1 MTVEIKSAPEK
12 GLANIF
18 GSIYLG
24 ENEFAI
30 DVNFIQEVVDAP
42 KSYSRVPLAPEY
54 LIGLFNLRGTVIPVV
69 DLHLY
74 FGNRRHTDSSE
85 SKVAIIEL
93 NECCIGLL
101 FDRTGEVFSG
111 YEEDRSDLAH
121 NSPDCFIS
129 GVFKM
134 DGGQRLVQVLDATKL
149 FSLGDIPRDTNASR
163 LGRNRKEMSRG
174 PRSQCISFTVG
185 DSNCA
190 LPISAIQE
198 ILKVSEIM
206 ESPLPSPH
214 SLGMINLRGVTVPII
229 DFPAFLGYRPRV
241 EEAHESDHNSRII
254 VMRIENEVFG
264 LLVDSVKT
272 IISYFPDEFVEF
284 PQIDQ
289 KRSGM
294 IAGCITGKSDTDYI
308 LLDPDSI
315 FTNTEIEQL
324 AKGHKKLYKSA
335 RNEISGLS
343 GRNVKRKTYITFLI
357 GGVYGVYIDEVRE
370 IIELPENL
378 MKPPHSQGGIAGI
391 LNLRG
396 KLVTVFDPRKWY
408 GENASDGQ
416 DFVNRK
422 ILIFEKKGI
431 HFGLIVDEVR
441 AIINV
446 MESDILPLPKILHQ
460 THGNGDDILE
470 AIQAKSHTG
479 STENIL
485 VFNTESLADRA
496 TSLIFS

>member
-12 GLANIF
+12 SLANIF
-18 GSIYLG
+18 ASVHLG

-42 KSYSRVPLAPEY
+42 RRYSRVPLAPDY

-74 FGNRRHTDSSE
+74 FGNHRVKDPNV

-93 NECCIGLL
+93 NDCCIGLL

-111 YEEDRSDLAH
+111 YDEDRSDLAQD
-121 NSPDCFIS
+121 NPDCFIS

-134 DGGQRLVQVLDATKL
+134 DGGQRLVQVLNTSKL
-149 FSLGDIPRDTNASR
+149 FSLGNIPRDTNASR

-185 DSNCA
+185 DSYCA

-198 ILKVSEIM
+198 ILMVSEIM

-229 DFPAFLGYRPRV
+229 DFPAFLGFRPRIQD
-241 EEAHESDHNSRII
+241 ATESDHDSRII

-284 PQIDQ
+284 PKIDQ
-289 KRSGM
+289 KRSRM
-294 IAGCITGKSDTDYI
+294 ISGCITGKSDTDYI

-315 FTNTEIEQL
+315 FTNDEIEQL
-324 AKGHKKLYKSA
+324 AKGHRKLYKSKKD
-335 RNEISGLS
+335 NISSSS
-343 GRNVKRKTYITFLI
+343 GRNVKRRTYITFLI
-357 GGVYGVYIDEVRE
+357 GGLYGVYIDDVRE
-370 IIELPENL
+370 IIELPEKL
-378 MKPPHSQGGIAGI
+378 MKTPKSLGGMSGV

-396 KLVTVFDPRKWY
+396 ILVTVFDPRKWY
-408 GENASDGQ
+408 GESVSDSH
-416 DFVNRK
+416 DLMNRK

-441 AIINV
+441 SIINV

-460 THGNGDDILE
+460 THNNGDDILE
-470 AIQAKSHTG
+470 AIQAKNHTG

-485 VFNTESLADRA
+485 VLNIESLADRA
-496 TSLIFS
+496 TSQMFN